1 MGGLLFRLFSVI
13 IWTKKIIFIQEDILR
28 QERFLKYTLTDRC
41 QIDIYHYIIKERN
54 NSSIMKVA
62 GIIAEYNPFHKG
74 HQYHIEE
81 TRKKTG
87 ADYIVVV
94 MSGDYVQRGEPAIAD
109 KYMRTQMAL
118 SGGADLIIEMP
129 AIYATASAEYFATA
143 GIGILDQLGCV
154 DYLSFGSEWAD
165 MKDFLAYASLF
176 LEEPEEYK
184 QLLQEQLKLGKKFPE
199 ARAFAAGKVLFNSK
213 PDQAIA
219 FLKEPNHI
227 LGIEYIKAIKRRNS
241 SIEPVVIKRK
251 GNHYHE
257 SKLTKGYS
265 SATAIRQEMYHFYR
279 EFNKRNSY
287 DIEAYG
293 NEKCGNTEKNSGDR
307 LRDIYNKE
315 KEQPQVFEKAL
326 CGEYQPFIEGFL
338 QKNFV
343 TWEDLMPY
351 LDYTFLLKNKVIGKY
366 FGMNL
371 DLARRFQNIFKPG
384 LSFEALIE
392 SLHARQITDAA
403 LRRVLLHIVLHM
415 KYYPFLEEAKDI
427 PVPYARILGFSKAA
441 SPLLKE
447 IRQKA
452 SIDIIQR
459 PAEGK
464 KLYTNGSAQAQIYSI
479 DIRTADLYEQIAARK
494 AGREA
499 ISEFTRQQVIR

>member
-1 MGGLLFRLFSVI
+1 
-13 IWTKKIIFIQEDILR
+13 
-28 QERFLKYTLTDRC
+28 
-41 QIDIYHYIIKERN
+41 
-54 NSSIMKVA
+54 MKVA
-62 GIIAEYNPFHKG
+62 GIIAEYNPFHRG

-81 TRKKTG
+81 TRKRTG

-143 GIGILDQLGCV
+143 GIGILDKLGCV
-154 DYLSFGSEWAD
+154 NYLSFGSEWAEG
-165 MKDFLAYASLF
+165 KEFASYASLF

-184 QLLQEQLKLGKKFPE
+184 KLLQEQLKSGRTFPE
-199 ARAFAAGKVLFNSK
+199 ARAFAAGKLLFDSK
-213 PDQAIA
+213 PEEAIS

-227 LGIEYIKAIKRRNS
+227 LGIEYMKALKRSHS
-241 SIEPVVIKRK
+241 SIEPIIIKRK

-257 SKLTKGYS
+257 KELTKSYS
-265 SATAIRQEMYHFYR
+265 SATAIRQKMYDY
-279 EFNKRNSY
+279 
-287 DIEAYG
+287 
-293 NEKCGNTEKNSGDR
+293 EKNQREIVFDDSKER
-307 LRDIYNKE
+307 ENLEEKSINKIL
-315 KEQPQVFEKAL
+315 KEAL
-326 CGEYQPFIEGFL
+326 YGEALPFIKGFL

-371 DLARRFQNIFKPG
+371 DLARRFQNMFKPG

-392 SLHARQITDAA
+392 RLHARQVTDAA

-415 KYYPFLEEAKDI
+415 KYYPFLEDAKDI
-427 PVPYARILGFSKAA
+427 PIPYARILGFSKKAT
-441 SPLLKE
+441 PLLKE

-452 SIDIIQR
+452 SLDIIQR
-459 PAEGK
+459 PSEGK
-464 KLYTNGSAQAQIYSI
+464 RLYASGSAQAQIYSI
-479 DIRTADLYEQIAARK
+479 DIRTSDFYEQIAARK
-494 AGREA
+494 AGRKPV
-499 ISEFTRQQVIR
+499 SEYKRQQIIK

>member
-1 MGGLLFRLFSVI
+1 
-13 IWTKKIIFIQEDILR
+13 
-28 QERFLKYTLTDRC
+28 
-41 QIDIYHYIIKERN
+41 
-54 NSSIMKVA
+54 MKVA

-87 ADYIVVV
+87 ADYVVVV

-129 AIYATASAEYFATA
+129 TIYATASAEYFATA

-154 DYLSFGSEWAD
+154 DYLSFGSEWAEVE
-165 MKDFLAYASLF
+165 DFSAYASLF

-184 QLLQEQLKLGKKFPE
+184 QILQEQLKSGKSFPE
-199 ARAFAAGKVLFNSK
+199 ARAFAAGKVLFDSK
-213 PDQAIA
+213 PEKAIE

-227 LGIEYIKAIKRRNS
+227 LGLEYIKALKRRNS
-241 SIEPVVIKRK
+241 SIRPVVIKRK

-257 SKLTKGYS
+257 NELTEGYS

-279 EFNKRNSY
+279 NFRRKNLYDSS
-287 DIEAYG
+287 DIEADH
-293 NEKCGNTEKNSGDR
+293 NEKCGNTVEKSDDR
-307 LRDIYNKE
+307 FNNIYNDIYNKE
-315 KEQPQVFEKAL
+315 KEEPQAFEKAL
-326 CGEYQPFIEGFL
+326 CGEYLPFVKGFL

-371 DLARRFQNIFKPG
+371 DLARRFQNIYEPG

-392 SLHARQITDAA
+392 RLHARQITDAA

-427 PVPYARILGFSKAA
+427 PIPYARILGFSKAA

-452 SIDIIQR
+452 SLDIIQR

-464 KLYTNGSAQAQIYSI
+464 KLYTNSSAQAQIYSI

-494 AGREA
+494 AGRKPV
-499 ISEFTRQQVIR
+499 SEFIRQQVIR

>member
-1 MGGLLFRLFSVI
+1 
-13 IWTKKIIFIQEDILR
+13 
-28 QERFLKYTLTDRC
+28 
-41 QIDIYHYIIKERN
+41 
-54 NSSIMKVA
+54 MKVA

-87 ADYIVVV
+87 ADYVIVV

-129 AIYATASAEYFATA
+129 TIYATASAEYFATA

-154 DYLSFGSEWAD
+154 DYLSFGSEWAEVE
-165 MKDFLAYASLF
+165 DFSAYASLF

-184 QLLQEQLKLGKKFPE
+184 QILQEQLKLGKNFPE
-199 ARAFAAGKVLFNSK
+199 ARAFAAGKLLFDSK
-213 PDQAIA
+213 PEKAIG

-227 LGIEYIKAIKRRNS
+227 LGLEYIKALKRRNS

-257 SKLTKGYS
+257 NELTEGYS

-279 EFNKRNSY
+279 NFSRKNPY
-287 DIEAYG
+287 DIEACNNG
-293 NEKCGNTEKNSGDR
+293 KCENVEKNTNDR
-307 LRDIYNKE
+307 FSHIYNATYNKE
-315 KEQPQVFEKAL
+315 KEEPQAFEKAL
-326 CGEYQPFIEGFL
+326 CGDYLPFIEGFL

-371 DLARRFQNIFKPG
+371 DLARRFQNIYEPG

-427 PVPYARILGFSKAA
+427 QVPYARILGFSKAA
-441 SPLLKE
+441 APLLKK

-452 SIDIIQR
+452 TLDIIQR

-464 KLYTNGSAQAQIYSI
+464 KLYANGSAQAQIYSI
-479 DIRTADLYEQIAARK
+479 DIRTADLYEQISARK
-494 AGREA
+494 AGRKPV
-499 ISEFTRQQVIR
+499 SEFTRQQIIR

>member
-1 MGGLLFRLFSVI
+1 
-13 IWTKKIIFIQEDILR
+13 
-28 QERFLKYTLTDRC
+28 
-41 QIDIYHYIIKERN
+41 
-54 NSSIMKVA
+54 MKVA

-81 TRKKTG
+81 TRRKTG

-129 AIYATASAEYFATA
+129 ALYAVASAEYFATA
-143 GIGILDQLGCV
+143 GIGILDKLGCV
-154 DYLSFGSEWAD
+154 DYLSFGSEWAALE
-165 MKDFLAYASLF
+165 DFSAYASLF

-184 QLLQEQLKLGKKFPE
+184 QILQEQLKYGKSFPE
-199 ARAFAAGKVLFNSK
+199 ARAFAAGKLLFNSK
-213 PDQAIA
+213 PEQAME

-227 LGIEYIKAIKRRNS
+227 LGLEYIKALKRRNS
-241 SIEPVVIKRK
+241 SIAPIIIKRK

-257 SKLTKGYS
+257 NKLTEGFS
-265 SATAIRQEMYHFYR
+265 SATAIRQAMYDSYNANQYNQAFYS
-279 EFNKRNSY
+279 NKISDNDGES
-287 DIEAYG
+287 
-293 NEKCGNTEKNSGDR
+293 DR
-307 LRDIYNKE
+307 SE
-315 KEQPQVFEKAL
+315 GCKEQVKNKKQSNVSEREYLDEVIDKICEKTL
-326 CGEYQPFIEGFL
+326 CGEYLPFIEGFL
-338 QKNFV
+338 QNNFV

-371 DLARRFQNIFKPG
+371 DLARRFQKLFEPG
-384 LSFEALIE
+384 LSFETLIE
-392 SLHARQITDAA
+392 RLHARQITDAA

-415 KYYPFLEEAKDI
+415 KYYPFLEGAKDI
-427 PVPYARILGFSKAA
+427 PIPYARILGFSQKAT
-441 SPLLKE
+441 PLLKE

-452 SIDIIQR
+452 SLDIIQR

-464 KLYTNGSAQAQIYSI
+464 RLYASGSAQAQIYSI
-479 DIRTADLYEQIAARK
+479 DIRTSDFYEQIAARK
-494 AGREA
+494 AGRKPV
-499 ISEFTRQQVIR
+499 SEYKRQQIIK

>member
-1 MGGLLFRLFSVI
+1 
-13 IWTKKIIFIQEDILR
+13 
-28 QERFLKYTLTDRC
+28 
-41 QIDIYHYIIKERN
+41 
-54 NSSIMKVA
+54 MKVA

-87 ADYIVVV
+87 ADYVVVV

-129 AIYATASAEYFATA
+129 TIYATASAEYFATA
-143 GIGILDQLGCV
+143 GIGILDKLGCV
-154 DYLSFGSEWAD
+154 NYLSFGSEWAEVE
-165 MKDFLAYASLF
+165 DFSAYASLF

-184 QLLQEQLKLGKKFPE
+184 QILQEQLKLGKSFPE
-199 ARAFAAGKVLFNSK
+199 ARAFAARKLLFDSK
-213 PDQAIA
+213 PEKAIE

-227 LGIEYIKAIKRRNS
+227 LGLEYIKALKRRNS
-241 SIEPVVIKRK
+241 SIKPVVIKRK

-257 SKLTKGYS
+257 NELTEGYS
-265 SATAIRQEMYHFYR
+265 SATAIRQAMQQY
-279 EFNKRNSY
+279 Y
-287 DIEAYG
+287 DYYTKNPYDNPYNIELDEG
-293 NEKCGNTEKNSGDR
+293 KK
-307 LRDIYNKE
+307 YNKE
-315 KEQPQVFEKAL
+315 DDQRMVNGKKYDAKLSDSRKSNTEEKQYLKEKTIDKMLENAL
-326 CGEYQPFIEGFL
+326 CKDYQPFIEGFL

-371 DLARRFQNIFKPG
+371 DLARRFQNVYEPG

-427 PVPYARILGFSKAA
+427 PISYARILGFSKAA

-452 SIDIIQR
+452 SLDIIQR

-464 KLYTNGSAQAQIYSI
+464 KLYTNSSAAAQIYSI

-494 AGREA
+494 AGRKPV
-499 ISEFTRQQVIR
+499 SEFTRQQVIR

>member
-1 MGGLLFRLFSVI
+1 
-13 IWTKKIIFIQEDILR
+13 
-28 QERFLKYTLTDRC
+28 
-41 QIDIYHYIIKERN
+41 
-54 NSSIMKVA
+54 MKVA

-87 ADYIVVV
+87 ADYVVVV

-129 AIYATASAEYFATA
+129 TIYATASAEYFATA

-154 DYLSFGSEWAD
+154 DYLSFGSEWAEV
-165 MKDFLAYASLF
+165 KDFSAYASLF

-184 QLLQEQLKLGKKFPE
+184 QILQEQLKLGKSFPE

-213 PDQAIA
+213 PEQAIE

-227 LGIEYIKAIKRRNS
+227 LGLEYIKALKRRKS
-241 SIEPVVIKRK
+241 SIEPVIIKRK
-251 GNHYHE
+251 DNHYHE
-257 SKLTKGYS
+257 SELKESYS
-265 SATAIRQEMYHFYR
+265 SATAIRQAMHHYYD
-279 EFNKRNSY
+279 SY
-287 DIEAYG
+287 
-293 NEKCGNTEKNSGDR
+293 
-307 LRDIYNKE
+307 LKE
-315 KEQPQVFEKAL
+315 KTIDKMLENAL
-326 CGEYQPFIEGFL
+326 CGDYLPFIEGFL

-371 DLARRFQNIFKPG
+371 DLARRFQNIYEPG

-392 SLHARQITDAA
+392 RLHARQITDAA

-427 PVPYARILGFSKAA
+427 PIPYARILGFSKEA

-452 SIDIIQR
+452 TLDIIQR

-464 KLYTNGSAQAQIYSI
+464 KLYAGSSAQAQIYSI

-494 AGREA
+494 AGRKPV
-499 ISEFTRQQVIR
+499 SEYVHQQVIR

>member
-1 MGGLLFRLFSVI
+1 
-13 IWTKKIIFIQEDILR
+13 
-28 QERFLKYTLTDRC
+28 
-41 QIDIYHYIIKERN
+41 
-54 NSSIMKVA
+54 MKVA

-87 ADYIVVV
+87 ADYVVVV

-129 AIYATASAEYFATA
+129 TIYATASAEYFATA
-143 GIGILDQLGCV
+143 GIGILDKLGCV

-165 MKDFLAYASLF
+165 IEDFSAYASLF

-184 QLLQEQLKLGKKFPE
+184 EILQEQLKLGKSFPE
-199 ARAFAAGKVLFNSK
+199 ARAFAAGKILFNSK
-213 PDQAIA
+213 PEKAIE

-227 LGIEYIKAIKRRNS
+227 LGLEYIKALKRRNS
-241 SIEPVVIKRK
+241 SIEPIVVKRK
-251 GNHYHE
+251 DNHYHE
-257 SKLTKGYS
+257 SELTKGYS
-265 SATAIRQEMYHFYR
+265 SATAIRQTMQNYY
-279 EFNKRNSY
+279 NDYTKNQY
-287 DIEAYG
+287 DNPYKIELDDG
-293 NEKCGNTEKNSGDR
+293 KK
-307 LRDIYNKE
+307 YNKE
-315 KEQPQVFEKAL
+315 DDNRRINGKKYNKDDKKVVNGKEYDVKLSNGRKSNTEEKQYLKEKTIDKMLENAL
-326 CGEYQPFIEGFL
+326 CKEYQPFIEGFL

-371 DLARRFQNIFKPG
+371 DLARRFQNIYEPG

-392 SLHARQITDAA
+392 RLHARQITDAA

-427 PVPYARILGFSKAA
+427 PIPYARILGFSQAA

-452 SIDIIQR
+452 SLDIIQR

-464 KLYTNGSAQAQIYSI
+464 KLYTNSSAAAQIYNL
-479 DIRTADLYEQIAARK
+479 DIRTADLYEQISARK
-494 AGREA
+494 ARRKPS
-499 ISEFTRQQVIR
+499 SEFIRQQVIR

>member
-1 MGGLLFRLFSVI
+1 
-13 IWTKKIIFIQEDILR
+13 
-28 QERFLKYTLTDRC
+28 
-41 QIDIYHYIIKERN
+41 
-54 NSSIMKVA
+54 MKVA
-62 GIIAEYNPFHKG
+62 GIIAEYNPFHRG

-87 ADYIVVV
+87 ADYVVVV

-129 AIYATASAEYFATA
+129 TIYATASAEYFATA
-143 GIGILDQLGCV
+143 GIGILDKLGCV

-165 MKDFLAYASLF
+165 IEDFSAYASLF

-184 QLLQEQLKLGKKFPE
+184 EILQEQLKLGKSFPE
-199 ARAFAAGKVLFNSK
+199 ARAFAAGKILFNSK
-213 PDQAIA
+213 PEKAIE

-227 LGIEYIKAIKRRNS
+227 LGLEYIKALKRRNS
-241 SIEPVVIKRK
+241 SIEPIVIKRK
-251 GNHYHE
+251 HNHYHE

-265 SATAIRQEMYHFYR
+265 SATAIRQTMQNYYNDYIKNQYDNPYNIELDDGKKY
-279 EFNKRNSY
+279 NKEDDNRKT
-287 DIEAYG
+287 
-293 NEKCGNTEKNSGDR
+293 NEKKYNKDDKKVVNGKEYDVKLSDSRKSNTEKKQY
-307 LRDIYNKE
+307 LKE
-315 KEQPQVFEKAL
+315 KTMDKMLENAL
-326 CGEYQPFIEGFL
+326 CKDYQPFIEGFL

-371 DLARRFQNIFKPG
+371 DLARRFQNIYEPG

-392 SLHARQITDAA
+392 RLHARQITDAA

-427 PVPYARILGFSKAA
+427 PIPYARILGFSKAA

-452 SIDIIQR
+452 SLDIIQR

-464 KLYTNGSAQAQIYSI
+464 KLYANSSAAAQIFSI
-479 DIRTADLYEQIAARK
+479 DIRTADLYEQISARK
-494 AGREA
+494 AGRKP
-499 ISEFTRQQVIR
+499 ISEFIRQQVIR